1 MIQPGFMVLQSNR
14 LENLRRV
21 TVEWLRRYPLN
32 PLENEILLVQ
42 SNGISQWL
50 KLALAA
56 DVDNADPLDSG
67 CGIAAAM
74 DISLPGRF
82 HWRAYRAV
90 LGELPETS
98 PFDKPLLSWRLLR
111 LLPSLLH
118 EPEFAAFRNFLNNDR
133 GQRKQF
139 QLAQRLADLL
149 DQYQIYRAD
158 WLNDWANGVNRITR
172 SNQPADVPPEQ
183 AWQAALWRRLL
194 QDIPAQARRSG
205 RAQVHQ
211 QFMDAC
217 HALNN
222 VNRPTGLPRR
232 VVVFGLSSLPAQT
245 LEVLAAISHCT
256 QVVLCVHNPCQHYW
270 GDIVD
275 PQQSLGLFKKPYRRQ
290 AARAD
295 FPALN
300 SDTGGTQLDEL
311 FVRGNPLLAAWGK
324 QGRDYIRLL
333 DEHDERSLY
342 ETLFQ
347 SAQLKIDVFDEP
359 DEQYLLGQLQGDI
372 FHLRSAEEARLAAVN
387 ADCAPAGFASDP
399 GISSDTS
406 ISFHIAHSAQREV
419 EILQDHLLQLFN
431 QDAALRPRD
440 VLVMVPDI
448 NQFAPAVQA
457 VFGRL
462 DYQDKRFIP
471 FTISDQGKRHQAP
484 VLKALEMLLQLPSAR
499 LGVSELLDFLD
510 IGAVQKAFGFT
521 ADDKPLLHR
530 WIEQAGIRWGIN
542 AAHRASFGMSAVDNN
557 SALEQNTWHFGLRR
571 MLLGYAIGK
580 GRQGAASQ
588 WQDIEAFDEIGGLSA
603 ALVGKLAHLLRQLE
617 QTWTIMREPA
627 TVTVWTLRLSL
638 LLSQYFVADQ
648 DEDLLLV
655 SRVEKMLRDWRDA
668 CIEASFTDE
677 LSIDVVREF
686 VLEQLDVQPLTQRF
700 LAGSVNFAT
709 LMPMRAI
716 PFKHICLLGMNDGD
730 YPRQVPS
737 VDFDL
742 MRHDYRPGDRSRRDD
757 DRYLFLEA
765 LLSARQSL
773 YISWTGRSIRDNS
786 KRPPSVLVAQLRDY
800 LETTHNAAL
809 LNSITRE
816 YPLQPFSSRYF
827 DAASDFYTYAAEWSR
842 TGQNPR
848 TPPIQTGQIQP
859 PHVQLQKIQAS
870 GVASQHA
877 SIQQTPALNVHH
889 IGLSDLEKLLRVPA
903 DVFFEQ
909 SLGVMFASEDV
920 TAEDHEVFAVD
931 GLANWSIQQQLIKD
945 AVAAIQ
951 GSPTDI
957 DIADLLQTLM
967 GKQQRSGNLPIT
979 PFAESYATQTLQRLR
994 KPLQIFCDLLGNY
1007 PEKQSLGVLL
1017 DSTDKQVTLS
1027 DQVNDCWQQPGKPEQ
1042 RIRCVLLN
1050 SQLWKGKD
1058 GKQASVKWHY
1068 LARLWPGHLAA
1079 QLHGPITT
1087 HILGP
1092 DTDEELAP
1100 LDPQEAQQQL
1110 RSLIDLW
1117 QHNLVSPLAAS
1128 AKTSCA
1134 MLTTPADKSR
1144 RTVAGNLYN
1153 GVYQVTGEVQE
1164 HYALNRLWP
1173 DIEDLYHSGFVD
1185 DSYQLYGNLTEHWRR
1200 HRRKNATTI
1209 ADTGDQI

>member
-1 MIQPGFMVLQSNR
+1 MTTGKHLMIQPGFMVLQSNR

-56 DVDNADPLDSG
+56 DTGSVDTLDSG

-90 LGELPETS
+90 LGDLPETS

-118 EPEFAAFRNFLNNDR
+118 DPEFAALKNFLTDDR
-133 GQRKQF
+133 SQRKQF

-172 SNQPADVPPEQ
+172 SNQSIDLPAEQ
-183 AWQAALWRRLL
+183 SWQAALWRRLL
-194 QDIPAQARRSG
+194 QDIPAQARHSG

-211 QFMDAC
+211 QFLDAC
-217 HALNN
+217 QSLHSA
-222 VNRPTGLPRR
+222 NRPAALPRR

-256 QVVLCVHNPCQHYW
+256 QVVLCVHNPCQYYW

-275 PQQSLGLFKKPYRRQ
+275 PQQSMGLFKKPYRRQ
-290 AARAD
+290 TARAD
-295 FPALN
+295 FPALIA
-300 SDTGGTQLDEL
+300 DTNGTQMDDL
-311 FVRGNPLLAAWGK
+311 FMRGNPLLAAWGK

-333 DEHDERSLY
+333 DEHDERSIY

-347 SAQLKIDVFDEP
+347 TAQLKIDVFDEP
-359 DEQYLLGQLQGDI
+359 DEQHLLGQLQGDI
-372 FHLRSAEEARLAAVN
+372 FHLRSAEEARQAAVN
-387 ADCAPAGFASDP
+387 AGCVSDP
-399 GISSDTS
+399 S

-462 DYQDKRFIP
+462 DYEDKRFIP

-510 IGAVQKAFGFT
+510 IGAVQKAFGIS
-521 ADDKPLLHR
+521 AEDKPLLHR
-530 WIEQAGIRWGIN
+530 WIEQAGIRWGLN
-542 AAHRASFGMSAVDNN
+542 AAHRSSLGMSDVDNN

-571 MLLGYAIGK
+571 MLLGYAIGR
-580 GRQGAASQ
+580 GQHGHASE
-588 WQDIEAFDEIGGLSA
+588 WQDIEAFDEVGGLSA

-617 QTWTIMREPA
+617 QTWTVMRKPA
-627 TVTVWTLRLSL
+627 TVMDWTLLLSQ
-638 LLSQYFVADQ
+638 LLSQYFVADE

-655 SRVEKMLRDWRDA
+655 SRVEKMLRDWREA
-668 CIEASFTDE
+668 CVEASFTDE
-677 LSIDVVREF
+677 LNIDVVREF

-730 YPRQVPS
+730 YPRQMPA

-786 KRPPSVLVAQLRDY
+786 ERPPSVLVAQLRDY
-800 LETTHNAAL
+800 LATTHNPAL
-809 LNSITRE
+809 IRSLTRE

-827 DAASDFYTYAAEWSR
+827 DAESDFYTYAAEWS
-842 TGQNPR
+842 
-848 TPPIQTGQIQP
+848 QTGQTTNAAQP
-859 PHVQLQKIQAS
+859 QP
-870 GVASQHA
+870 
-877 SIQQTPALNVHH
+877 QQTQPAASLSEDAGAQQTQAISVSH
-889 IGLSDLEKLLRVPA
+889 IGLSDLEKLMRVPA
-903 DVFFEQ
+903 EVFFEQ
-909 SLGVMFASEDV
+909 SLGVIFLSEDV

-945 AVAAIQ
+945 AIAAIAANK
-951 GSPTDI
+951 GSATDI
-957 DIADLLQTLM
+957 DIADLLLRLM

-979 PFAESYATQTLQRLR
+979 PFAESYATKTLQRLL
-994 KPLQIFCDLLGNY
+994 KPLQNFCELLGDH
-1007 PEKQSLGVLL
+1007 PEKQSLRVLL
-1017 DSTDKQVTLS
+1017 DSTDKHVTLS
-1027 DQVNDCWQQPGKPEQ
+1027 DQLSDCWQQPGNPEQ

-1050 SQLWKGKD
+1050 SQLWSGKD
-1058 GKQASVKWHY
+1058 GKQATVKWHY
-1068 LARLWPGHLAA
+1068 LARLWPAHLAA
-1079 QLHGPITT
+1079 QLQGPVTT

-1092 DTDEELAP
+1092 DTNEGLAA
-1100 LDPQEAQQQL
+1100 LDPAEAQQQL
-1110 RSLIDLW
+1110 TALINLW
-1117 QHNLVSPLAAS
+1117 QQNLVSPLAAS
-1128 AKTSCA
+1128 VKTSCA
-1134 MLTTPADKSR
+1134 MLTTPDDKSSQI
-1144 RTVAGNLYN
+1144 VARELYN
-1153 GVYQVTGEVQE
+1153 GGYNDSGEVQK
-1164 HYALNRLWP
+1164 HYALGRLWP
-1173 DIEDLYHSGFVD
+1173 DIQDLYRCGFVD
-1185 DSYQLYGNLTEHWRR
+1185 DSYQLYGNLTEHWLR
-1200 HRRKNATTI
+1200 HRGKNAQT
-1209 ADTGDQI
+1209 ASDMGDQI

>member
-1 MIQPGFMVLQSNR
+1 MIQPGFIVLQSNK

-118 EPEFAAFRNFLNNDR
+118 EPEFAALRNFLTDDR

-172 SNQPADVPPEQ
+172 SNQPADVPAEQ

-194 QDIPAQARRSG
+194 QDIPVQARHSG

-211 QFMDAC
+211 QFLDAC

-222 VNRPTGLPRR
+222 INRPAGLPRR

-256 QVVLCVHNPCQHYW
+256 QVVMCVHNPCHHYW

-295 FPALN
+295 FPVLK
-300 SDTGGTQLDEL
+300 SDTDGTQLDEL

-333 DEHDERSLY
+333 DEHDERSIY

-359 DEQYLLGQLQGDI
+359 DEQHLLGQLQGDI
-372 FHLRSAEEARLAAVN
+372 FHLRSAEEARHAAAN
-387 ADCAPAGFASDP
+387 AGCASAVFASDP
-399 GISSDTS
+399 AITADPAISCDTS

-462 DYQDKRFIP
+462 DYQDKRYIP

-484 VLKALEMLLQLPSAR
+484 VFKALEMLLQLPSAR

-510 IGAVQKAFGFT
+510 IGAVQKAFGFS
-521 ADDKPLLHR
+521 AEDKPLLHR
-530 WIEQAGIRWGIN
+530 WIEQAGIRWGLN
-542 AAHRASFGMSAVDNN
+542 ATHRTSFGMSALDNN

-588 WQDIEAFDEIGGLSA
+588 WQDIEAFDEVGGLSA
-603 ALVGKLAHLLRQLE
+603 ALVGKLAHLLRQIE
-617 QTWTIMREPA
+617 QTWTVMRKPA
-627 TVTVWTLRLSL
+627 TVTDWTLRLSL
-638 LLSQYFVADQ
+638 LLSQYFVADG

-668 CIEASFTDE
+668 CTEASFTDE

-765 LLSARQSL
+765 LLSARKSL

-786 KRPPSVLVAQLRDY
+786 ERAPSVLVAQLRDY
-800 LETTHNAAL
+800 LATTHNPAL
-809 LNSITRE
+809 IKSLTRA

-827 DAASDFYTYAAEWSR
+827 DAASEFYTYAAEWSQ
-842 TGQNPR
+842 TEQTPR
-848 TPPIQTGQIQP
+848 TPQTQT
-859 PHVQLQKIQAS
+859 
-870 GVASQHA
+870 
-877 SIQQTPALNVHH
+877 QQTTALNVRH
-889 IGLSDLEKLLRVPA
+889 IGLSDLEKLMRVPA
-903 DVFFEQ
+903 EVFFEQ

-945 AVAAIQ
+945 AVATIK

-957 DIADLLQTLM
+957 NIADLLLTLM

-979 PFAESYATQTLQRLR
+979 PFADSYATKTLQRLR
-994 KPLQIFCDLLGNY
+994 KPLQNFCNLLGDY
-1007 PEKQSLGVLL
+1007 PEKQSLRVLL
-1017 DSTDKQVTLS
+1017 DSTDKQVSLS
-1027 DQVNDCWQQPGKPEQ
+1027 DQVSDGWQQPGKPEQ

-1050 SQLWKGKD
+1050 SQLWDGKD
-1058 GKQASVKWHY
+1058 GKQTSVKWHY

-1079 QLHGPITT
+1079 QLHGPVTT

-1100 LDPQEAQQQL
+1100 LDPQEAEQQL

-1117 QHNLVSPLAAS
+1117 QQNLVSPLAAS
-1128 AKTSCA
+1128 VKTSCA
-1134 MLTTPADKSR
+1134 KLTTPDDKSPQ
-1144 RTVAGNLYN
+1144 TVARKLYS
-1153 GVYQVTGEVQE
+1153 GVYNNTGEVQK
-1164 HYALNRLWP
+1164 HYALARLWP
-1173 DIEDLYHSGFVD
+1173 DIEDLYRGGFDDHSD
-1185 DSYQLYGNLTEHWRR
+1185 KLYGNLTAHWLR
-1200 HRRKNATTI
+1200 HRDKNSATA
-1209 ADTGDQI
+1209 ADTGNQTGDQT

>member
-56 DVDNADPLDSG
+56 DVDNADPMESG

-74 DISLPGRF
+74 DICLPGRF

-90 LGELPETS
+90 LGDLPETS

-111 LLPSLLH
+111 LLPTLLH
-118 EPEFAAFRNFLNNDR
+118 DPEFAALTHFLTDDR

-158 WLNDWANGVNRITR
+158 WLNDWANNINRITR
-172 SNQPADVPPEQ
+172 SNQTADLPAEQ
-183 AWQAALWRRLL
+183 TWQAALWRRLL
-194 QDIPAQARRSG
+194 QDIPAQLRHSG

-211 QFMDAC
+211 QFLDAC
-217 HALNN
+217 QSLNSHN
-222 VNRPTGLPRR
+222 KPAALPRR
-232 VVVFGLSSLPAQT
+232 VMVFGLSSLPAQT

-295 FPALN
+295 FPAIIA
-300 SDTGGTQLDEL
+300 DTNVTHMDEL
-311 FVRGNPLLAAWGK
+311 FMRGNPLLAAWGK

-333 DEHDERSLY
+333 DEHDERSIY
-342 ETLFQ
+342 EPLFQ
-347 SAQLKIDVFDEP
+347 SAQLKIDVFDAP
-359 DEQYLLGQLQGDI
+359 DEHHLLGQLQGDI
-372 FHLRSAEEARLAAVN
+372 FHLRSAEEARQAATGAACVAELLN
-387 ADCAPAGFASDP
+387 PSINP
-399 GISSDTS
+399 S

-431 QDAALRPRD
+431 QDADLRPRD

-471 FTISDQGKRHQAP
+471 FTMSDQGKRHQAP

-510 IGAVQKAFGFT
+510 IGAVQKAFGFS

-530 WIEQAGIRWGIN
+530 WIEKAGIRWGLN
-542 AAHRASFGMSAVDNN
+542 AAHRASFGMSALDNN

-571 MLLGYAIGK
+571 MLLGYAIGS
-580 GRQGAASQ
+580 GQHGATSQ
-588 WQDIEAFDEIGGLSA
+588 WQDIQAFDEVGGLSA

-617 QTWTIMREPA
+617 QTWTVMREPA
-627 TVTVWTLRLSL
+627 PVSQWTLRLSL
-638 LLSQYFVADQ
+638 LLSQYFVADE

-655 SRVEKMLRDWRDA
+655 SRVEKVLRDWRDA
-668 CIEASFTDE
+668 CIEASFTDA

-686 VLEQLDVQPLTQRF
+686 VLEQLDAQPLTQRF

-786 KRPPSVLVAQLRDY
+786 ERPPSVLVAQLRDY
-800 LETTHNAAL
+800 LATTYNTGL
-809 LNSITRE
+809 LSSMTRE

-827 DAASDFYTYAAEWSR
+827 DAASDLYTYAAEWS
-842 TGQNPR
+842 
-848 TPPIQTGQIQP
+848 QTGQTPRASQVQTQLVQTPQAQP
-859 PHVQLQKIQAS
+859 PFLHT
-870 GVASQHA
+870 
-877 SIQQTPALNVHH
+877 QQTAALKVNQ
-889 IGLSDLEKLLRVPA
+889 IRLSDLEKLMRVPA
-903 DVFFEQ
+903 EVFFEQ
-909 SLGVMFASEDV
+909 SLGVIFASEDV

-945 AVAAIQ
+945 AVAAIK
-951 GSPTDI
+951 GSAKDI
-957 DIADLLQTLM
+957 DIADLLLTLM

-979 PFAESYATQTLQRLR
+979 PFAESYATKTLQRLL
-994 KPLQIFCDLLGNY
+994 KPLQIFSDLLRDY
-1007 PEKQSLGVLL
+1007 PEKQSVGIVL
-1017 DSTDKQVTLS
+1017 DSPDKQVTLS
-1027 DQVNDCWQQPGKPEQ
+1027 DQVSDCWQQTGNAEQ
-1042 RIRCVLLN
+1042 RIRCVLL
-1050 SQLWKGKD
+1050 SSHLWNGKD
-1058 GKQASVKWHY
+1058 GKQTTVKWHY
-1068 LARLWPGHLAA
+1068 LTRLWPGHLAA
-1079 QLHGPITT
+1079 QLNGPVTT

-1092 DTDEELAP
+1092 ETYEELAP
-1100 LDPQEAQQQL
+1100 LDADEAQRQL
-1110 RSLIDLW
+1110 MSLIHLW

-1128 AKTSCA
+1128 VKTSCA
-1134 MLTTPADKSR
+1134 MLATPKDKSAQA
-1144 RTVAGNLYN
+1144 VARK
-1153 GVYQVTGEVQE
+1153 VYDGGYKVIGEVQD
-1164 HYALNRLWP
+1164 HYALCRLWP
-1173 DIEDLYHSGFVD
+1173 DFEQLLRSSFVS
-1185 DSYQLYGNLTEHWRR
+1185 DSDQLYRKLIEHWQS
-1200 HRRKNATTI
+1200 HRNTNAPTS
-1209 ADTGDQI
+1209 ADTEDEA